1 MCNNNVTFAIFRDI
15 EWKKNR
21 KVANMIVF
29 HLSMSQVTRSKQK
42 NWHEND
48 GFEEIE
54 PCLHQ
59 SRKRANLP
67 ERGQKILFI
76 LYTLF

>member
-1 MCNNNVTFAIFRDI
+1 MGDFSCNKFVTFAIFCNV
-15 EWKKNR
+15 EHKKN
-21 KVANMIVF
+21 KKGANMIVF

-48 GFEEIE
+48 RIEKIE

-59 SRKRANLP
+59 S
-67 ERGQKILFI
+67 G
-76 LYTLF
+76 